1 MRRIPQIMHGFSTRV
16 GGASKLGNKSALN
29 LGFTEWDKRESVEEN
44 REEFSAALGANDMTL
59 IALKQIHSDVIHRV
73 DDAPAEPLRGDA
85 LVTNTPGLLLSVQT
99 ADCVP
104 ILLAD
109 KRGRTIAAVHAGW
122 RGTLARILAKTVGR
136 MQMEFGTKPSEIFA
150 AIGPAIGQCSY
161 EVGSEVAKQF
171 ASQFGDAQK
180 WFDGPFERVLGDDA
194 PNPLKWLMMT
204 PPGHDPTLPT
214 VNLDLIAANRWQ
226 LKDAGVPEKNISAA
240 NLCTACNTDLFFSYR
255 RESGG
260 TGRLMAAIGIKQ

>member
-1 MRRIPQIMHGFSTRV
+1 MPVRKKKTKPTSRKSDRRSAQTHAPSRAKSVPAPTGWKWHRRGGLQILQASGMRRIPQIMHGFSTRV

-150 AIGPAIGQCSY
+150 
-161 EVGSEVAKQF
+161 
-171 ASQFGDAQK
+171 
-180 WFDGPFERVLGDDA
+180 
-194 PNPLKWLMMT
+194 
-204 PPGHDPTLPT
+204 
-214 VNLDLIAANRWQ
+214 
-226 LKDAGVPEKNISAA
+226 
-240 NLCTACNTDLFFSYR
+240 
-255 RESGG
+255 
-260 TGRLMAAIGIKQ
+260 